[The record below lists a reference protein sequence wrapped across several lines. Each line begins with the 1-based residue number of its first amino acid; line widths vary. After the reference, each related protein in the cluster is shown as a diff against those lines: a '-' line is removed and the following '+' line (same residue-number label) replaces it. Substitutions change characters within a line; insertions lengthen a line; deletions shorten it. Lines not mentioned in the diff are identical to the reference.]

1 MMELADVTDSKSVV
15 GNNVR
20 VQVPPSAPAAKRAP
34 ARLVFFLA
42 FKASKNQSNAK
53 GIACLPYRQLE
64 KEIM

>member
-1 MMELADVTDSKSVV
+1 MADATDSKSVV

-34 ARLVFFLA
+34 ARLVFLA

-53 GIACLPYRQLE
+53 GIVCLPYRQLG